1 MWLDDDI
8 QYTKNPLSGQADSG
22 LGVYYH
28 NSISK
33 RLYDAIDCYFVSV
46 AILRRQMQH

>member
-8 QYTKNPLSGQADSG
+8 QYTKNPLSVSADSG
-22 LGVYYH
+22 LDVYYH

-46 AILRRQMQH
+46 AILRCQMRH